1 MPAALQWLH
10 RKRFQSAPNIKKPL
24 KGPVIQ
30 ANVNDQLH
38 PLCPHKHH
46 RRNNSNIFIINI
58 IISKTN
64 ERLFMTCETKIPHEL
79 SHTRYIPVGRSLQ
92 SQGTRLASLAGR
104 TTGLPALPPEK
115 KSVKCC
121 SFCISYWADSSQN
134 RFKYLSF
141 YPSPPDQYISDRD
154 PWFHFKVL
162 CVKFDLI

>member
-79 SHTRYIPVGRSLQ
+79 SHTRCIPVGRSLQ

-115 KSVKCC
+115 ICQMLFFLYFLLGRLFSKS
-121 SFCISYWADSSQN
+121 FQI
-134 RFKYLSF
+134 FIFLSITSRSVYF
-141 YPSPPDQYISDRD
+141 
-154 PWFHFKVL
+154 
-162 CVKFDLI
+162 